1 MRDNRTSFYRPLR
14 REAADDDSHAWLM
27 TFADAITLLLAFFV
41 MLMSF
46 SKVDIVTFEQVK
58 AGIARDLGQRSI
70 TRPAAQLRAQLDTLV
85 DSLGV
90 ADAVK
95 INIYERGVVLEL
107 AANAFYRPG
116 AAAIRPESRS
126 ILDSVAQ
133 TLESPQYSKFK
144 VAVEGHTDDN
154 PLDSDRF
161 ATNWELSAARATN
174 IVRLF
179 AERNIPVRRMRAVAF
194 ADTQPKVP
202 NRDGAGAP
210 IPENQAKNQRILI
223 RIHR

>member
-1 MRDNRTSFYRPLR
+1 MRQRKSFYRPLDR
-14 REAADDDSHAWLM
+14 VQEDESHAWLL
-27 TFADAITLLLAFFV
+27 TYADAVTLLLAFFV

-70 TRPAAQLRAQLDTLV
+70 ARPAAQLRAELDRLV

-90 ADAVK
+90 ADAVH
-95 INIYERGVVLEL
+95 INIYERGIVLEL
-107 AANAFYRPG
+107 ASNAFYLLG
-116 AAAIRPESRS
+116 TATLRPEARP
-126 ILDSVAQ
+126 ILERVAE
-133 TLESPQYSKFK
+133 TLKTPVYSKFRI
-144 VAVEGHTDDN
+144 AIEGHTDDN
-154 PLDSDRF
+154 PISNDCF
-161 ATNWELSAARATN
+161 ASNWELSAARATN

-179 AERNIPVRRMRAVAF
+179 AAREIPVRRMRAVAF

-202 NRDGAGAP
+202 NRNSAGEAL
-210 IPENQAKNQRILI
+210 PENQAKNRRVLV

>member
-1 MRDNRTSFYRPLR
+1 MSAPRKAFYRPLR
-14 REAADDDSHAWLM
+14 REVDDDDSHAWLM

-90 ADAVK
+90 ADAVR
-95 INIYERGVVLEL
+95 INIYERGIVLEL
-107 AANAFYRPG
+107 AANSFYMPG
-116 AAAIRPESRS
+116 SATLRPESRS
-126 ILDSVAQ
+126 VLDSVAG
-133 TLESPQYSKFK
+133 TLELPQYSKFK
-144 VAVEGHTDDN
+144 IAVEGHTDDN
-154 PLDSDRF
+154 PVANERF
-161 ATNWELSAARATN
+161 ASNWELSAARATN
-174 IVRLF
+174 VVRLF

-194 ADTQPKVP
+194 ADTQPRVP

-210 IPENQAKNQRILI
+210 IPENQSKNRRIII
-223 RIHR
+223 RVHR

>member
-1 MRDNRTSFYRPLR
+1 MHRKSFYRPLNR
-14 REAADDDSHAWLM
+14 VEEDDSHAWLL
-27 TFADAITLLLAFFV
+27 TFADAVTLLLAFFV

-70 TRPAAQLRAQLDTLV
+70 ARPAAQLRVELDRLV

-90 ADAVK
+90 ADAVR
-95 INIYERGVVLEL
+95 INIYERGIVLEL
-107 AANAFYRPG
+107 ASNAFYLPG
-116 AAAIRPESRS
+116 TATLRPEARP
-126 ILDSVAQ
+126 ILDRVAE
-133 TLESPQYSKFK
+133 TLDAPLYSKFRI
-144 VAVEGHTDDN
+144 AIEGHTDDN
-154 PLDSDRF
+154 PISNDRF
-161 ATNWELSAARATN
+161 ASNWELSAARATN

-179 AERNIPVRRMRAVAF
+179 EARDIPVRRMRAVAF

-202 NRDGAGAP
+202 NRNSAGEAL
-210 IPENQAKNQRILI
+210 PENQAKNRRVLV

>member
-1 MRDNRTSFYRPLR
+1 MLMHRKSFYRPLNR
-14 REAADDDSHAWLM
+14 VEEDDSHAWLL
-27 TFADAITLLLAFFV
+27 TFADAVTLLLAFFV

-70 TRPAAQLRAQLDTLV
+70 ARPAAQLRAELDRLV

-90 ADAVK
+90 ADAVR
-95 INIYERGVVLEL
+95 INIYERGIVLEL
-107 AANAFYRPG
+107 ASNAFYLPG
-116 AAAIRPESRS
+116 TATLRPEARP
-126 ILDSVAQ
+126 ILDRVAE
-133 TLESPQYSKFK
+133 TLDAPLYSKFRI
-144 VAVEGHTDDN
+144 AIEGHTDDN
-154 PLDSDRF
+154 PISNDRF
-161 ATNWELSAARATN
+161 ASNWELSAARATN

-179 AERNIPVRRMRAVAF
+179 EARDIPVRRMRAVAF

-202 NRDGAGAP
+202 NRNSAGEAL
-210 IPENQAKNQRILI
+210 PENQAKNRRVLV

>member
-1 MRDNRTSFYRPLR
+1 MLAPRKAFYRPLPR
-14 REAADDDSHAWLM
+14 DTQEDDSHAWLLS
-27 TFADAITLLLAFFV
+27 FADAITLLLAFFV

-90 ADAVK
+90 ADAVR
-95 INIYERGVVLEL
+95 INIYERGIVLEL
-107 AANAFYRPG
+107 AANSFYMPG
-116 AAAIRPESRS
+116 SATFRPESRS
-126 ILDSVAQ
+126 ILDSVAR
-133 TLESPQYSKFK
+133 TLETPEYSKFK
-144 VAVEGHTDDN
+144 IAVEGHTDDN
-154 PLDSDRF
+154 PISTERF
-161 ATNWELSAARATN
+161 ASNWELSAARATN
-174 IVRLF
+174 VVRLF

-202 NRDGAGAP
+202 NRDSTGVP
-210 IPENQAKNQRILI
+210 IPENQAKNRRIII